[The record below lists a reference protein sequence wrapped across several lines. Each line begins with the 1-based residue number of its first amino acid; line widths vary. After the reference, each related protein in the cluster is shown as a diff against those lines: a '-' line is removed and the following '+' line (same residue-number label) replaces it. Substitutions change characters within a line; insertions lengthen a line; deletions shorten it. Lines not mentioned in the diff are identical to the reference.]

1 MYVNT
6 LGFALYKSNDE
17 NDDDD
22 DDDVDDDDDDDDS
35 RMFEIYCGLLALSP
49 SLSLSPSVD
58 IGM

>member
-1 MYVNT
+1 MYVST
-6 LGFALYKSNDE
+6 LGFALYESNDE

-22 DDDVDDDDDDDDS
+22 DDDDDDDVS